1 MKRLITIF
9 LLISLLLCGCDI
21 LETQKTIH
29 EAEEQ
34 LLRAIVENE
43 ALQTWIQEHPF
54 DEVAADAKENLTAAF
69 PALEKLLN
77 FDNVHDFFK
86 TRAIEM
92 TQEYLASSDPAAQK
106 RAETLGELTKILFP
120 DLSDEV
126 DAALGR

>member
-1 MKRLITIF
+1 MKRLIAVF

-54 DEVAADAKENLTAAF
+54 DEVAADAKENLLTAF

-120 DLSDEV
+120 DLTDEV